1 MYAEPYDP
9 QRPVVCF
16 DETSTQLLADTR
28 PPLPAQPERPRRQDY
43 EYHRAGARNLFLACE
58 PLAGWR
64 HVAVTERRTMQD
76 FAHQMRWLVDEAYP
90 QIPGD
95 PGGSGQPEHPPDS
108 FPVRNLPSGGGPAD
122 CQTAGVP
129 PHAQARQLA
138 ESCPELAEG
147 MAEIEFSVLSRCC
160 LRQRLPDEEAL
171 RREVQA
177 LVTERNVARASIN
190 WRFNTQDARVKL
202 HRLYP
207 FDSKHDSLLAI
218 TPVDLTGAM
227 GLKYS

>member
-1 MYAEPYDP
+1 
-9 QRPVVCF
+9 
-16 DETSTQLLADTR
+16 
-28 PPLPAQPERPRRQDY
+28 
-43 EYHRAGARNLFLACE
+43 
-58 PLAGWR
+58 
-64 HVAVTERRTMQD
+64 
-76 FAHQMRWLVDEAYP
+76 
-90 QIPGD
+90 
-95 PGGSGQPEHPPDS
+95 
-108 FPVRNLPSGGGPAD
+108 
-122 CQTAGVP
+122 
-129 PHAQARQLA
+129 
-138 ESCPELAEG
+138 
-147 MAEIEFSVLSRCC
+147 MAEIEFGVLSRCC

-171 RREVQA
+171 RREALRREVLP